1 MKKLLFAVAALVVMA
16 VPAGVFATEQ
26 TTPPAFDRVTEC
38 PAYVWNNQELTE
50 EQKAAMQESYESK
63 QEVRKEIIGNLVTDG
78 QITQEEADQALERS
92 EQRQKLRL
100 ENGCGLGDG
109 NGMMNGEGRGF
120 GRGMMNGGGNG
131 SGNGAGNGFQNQ
143 N

>member
-1 MKKLLFAVAALVVMA
+1 MKKLLFALAALVVMA
-16 VPAGVFATEQ
+16 VPAGVFAAEQ
-26 TTPPAFDRVTEC
+26 TTPPTIDRAAVC
-38 PAYVWNNQELTE
+38 PAYGWNQELTD
-50 EQKAAMQESYESK
+50 EQRAALQESYESR

-92 EQRQKLRL
+92 EQRQQLRL

-109 NGMMNGEGRGF
+109 TGMMNGEGKGF

-131 SGNGAGNGFQNQ
+131 GNGFQNQ

>member
-1 MKKLLFAVAALVVMA
+1 MKKLLFALAALVVMA
-16 VPAGVFATEQ
+16 VPAGVFAAEQ
-26 TTPPAFDRVTEC
+26 TTPPAIDRATEC

-50 EQKAAMQESYESK
+50 EQRAAMQESYESR

-92 EQRQKLRL
+92 EQRQQLRL

-109 NGMMNGEGRGF
+109 TGMMNGEGKGF

-131 SGNGAGNGFQNQ
+131 GNGAGNGFQNQ

>member
-26 TTPPAFDRVTEC
+26 TTAPAFDRAVVC
-38 PAYVWNNQELTE
+38 PAYGWDQELTD
-50 EQKAAMQESYESK
+50 EQRATLQESYESR
-63 QEVRKEIIGNLVTDG
+63 QEVRKEAINNMVKNG

-92 EQRQKLRL
+92 EQRQQLRL

-109 NGMMNGEGRGF
+109 TGMMNGEGKGF
-120 GRGMMNGGGNG
+120 GRGMMNGGGY
-131 SGNGAGNGFQNQ
+131 GNGFQNQ
-143 N
+143 I